1 MLLRPRQKELVNR
14 AVAAL
19 QQHGNTLA
27 VAPTGSGKTVMLSA
41 VIGEI
46 SKAAPIKA
54 CVVAHRDELTAQNEA
69 RFRQVNP
76 HLSTSIFNASIKS
89 WQPTVGPLPIV
100 GPLPLIGSLP
110 TVGSPGNTTFAMIQT
125 LSRDNNLA
133 TMPSLDLL
141 VIDEAHHARSE
152 SYLRVISHARSLNPH
167 IKLLGMTATPN
178 RGDKKGLRPVFSNV
192 CDQITVRELI
202 ASGHLVPPK
211 MFVMDVGT
219 RQKLKEVKKRA
230 DDYSM
235 EEVAQIMDTRPI
247 NEAVVAHWKEKA
259 GDRQTVVF
267 CSTVEHAHNVQK
279 CFINAGVFA
288 VLVHG
293 EMSHSER
300 EQVLKAYTTGE
311 NGYKAQVIVNVGVLL
326 EGWDDPLTS
335 CVVLLRPSSYK
346 STFIQMV
353 GRGLRTVNPE
363 EHPGVVKNDCIVLDF
378 GTATLMH
385 GSIEQSV
392 KLDGSVSGLTP
403 NHTANGVAPV
413 KTCPDCQAVLP
424 AAVSECPLCGFV
436 FESTPNESSAVLDEE
451 DFTMMEID
459 IFDRSPFLWVNVDE
473 QKRSFMA
480 TGFNAWSSVFFKGQ
494 WHAVGGLHKQPA
506 TVLATG
512 KKSICFAAADDWM
525 NFHETDDTAHKMRG
539 WLNLPATDKQLQYLP
554 EYQNE
559 DSLTRYKASALM
571 NLKFNAWRINNALSD
586 NTLPVRTTV

>member
-41 VIGEI
+41 VIGEMCKT
-46 SKAAPIKA
+46 SPLTA

-76 HLSTSIFNASIKS
+76 HLSTSIFDASIKS
-89 WQPTVGPLPIV
+89 WQ
-100 GPLPLIGSLP
+100 
-110 TVGSPGNTTFAMIQT
+110 GNTTFAMIQT
-125 LSRDNNLA
+125 LSRGNNLA

-152 SYLRVISHARSLNPH
+152 SYLRVISHARTLNPN

-178 RGDKKGLRPVFSNV
+178 REDKKGLRPVFSNV

-293 EMSHSER
+293 DMSPTER
-300 EQVLKAYTTGE
+300 EQVLKAYKTGE
-311 NGYKAQVIVNVGVLL
+311 NGHKARVIMNVGVLL

-378 GTATLMH
+378 GTATLAH
-385 GSIEQSV
+385 GSIEQNPR
-392 KLDGSVSGLTP
+392 LDD
-403 NHTANGVAPV
+403 APKGEAV
-413 KTCPDCQAVLP
+413 TKTCPECKAILP
-424 AAVSECPLCGFV
+424 GGVAECPLCGFA
-436 FESTPNESSAVLDEE
+436 FEFVPGESDVTLDKE
-451 DFTMMEID
+451 DFAMTEID
-459 IFDRSPFLWVNVDE
+459 IFDRSPFLWVDVDG

-480 TGFNAWSSVFFKGQ
+480 TGFNAWSSVFFNRQ
-494 WHAVGGLHKQPA
+494 WHAVGGLQKQPA
-506 TVLATG
+506 TVLAMG
-512 KKSICFAAADDWM
+512 EKSICFAAADDWM
-525 NFHETDDTAHKMRG
+525 NCHETDDTAHKMRG

-559 DSLTRYKASALM
+559 DGLTRYKASALM
-571 NLKFNAWRINNALSD
+571 NLKFNAWRINRALSD
-586 NTLPVRTTV
+586 TTLPGRTSL